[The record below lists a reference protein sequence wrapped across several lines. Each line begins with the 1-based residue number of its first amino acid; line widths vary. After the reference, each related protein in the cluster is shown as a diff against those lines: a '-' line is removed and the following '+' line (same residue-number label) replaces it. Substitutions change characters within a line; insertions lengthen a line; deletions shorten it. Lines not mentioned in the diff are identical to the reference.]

1 MCLSVCLGHASGQTT
16 YRIDS
21 RFCTLVKHVKIQVKF
36 EDGHDRPKN
45 EKVLVVVPLVC
56 KKCSDGCGWNFQTHP
71 IELKFGT
78 FLDHLKWM
86 VNSKCEENRMIKK
99 KVLVMVTHTGFEWI
113 FQTHPI
119 ELKFGTTLAHSKSK
133 LNSEFEQNPIN
144 RKKVLVMVTHTGFE
158 QISQTRQIKLKSGI
172 FWKFLIKFRFLH
184 FTWGAVLFGERSE
197 QVRQKNTKILSN
209 HKRLV

>member
-1 MCLSVCLGHASGQTT
+1 VCLSVCLGHASGQTT

-21 RFCTLVKHVKIQVKF
+21 KFLPHVKHVNAKAKF
-36 EDGHDRPKN
+36 EDGHDRSKN
-45 EKVLVVVPLVC
+45 KKVLVGVQRPC
-56 KKCSDGCGWNFQTHP
+56 KKCSGGCGWNFQTHP
-71 IELKFGT
+71 IELKFGKL
-78 FLDHLKWM
+78 LDHVKYML
-86 VNSKCEENRMIKK
+86 NSKFHENRMSRKK
-99 KVLVMVTHTGFEWI
+99 FLVIVTPTGFEWI